1 MNNENKELEVSSS
14 KSPETLENSML
25 NVMPTVSSNTT
36 VTNASTLQGNDSVS
50 DGPQTPIPQTPVT
63 PITNPMPMASDGT
76 GVEKK
81 KGGFKIGMVLVLIL
95 LLVIIAVGVYFFFFR
110 DKENNSNSASNVA
123 TNTNNETSNSNT
135 NPNVSD
141 NVMSLEELSQ
151 SFNSLDSIKK
161 YNEVEGYSI
170 ASSVEGN
177 KFVITISLSEKLA
190 NGGPTEIRTEGILEG
205 NILVFKS
212 SGDTNTV
219 MTTAMMSVLVLT
231 SKAVKDGILEH
242 EATTVLSGTP
252 VGNLKENGYEITST
266 QTSIECKVDLSKK
279 MVLPNLSD
287 AYITEN
293 DLDIL
298 DGILEYKSGSANGHV
313 GMMYYYVNI
322 SQINNETTIVV
333 AEKKEFTEKSY
344 QSILSFIKKIY
355 GETELNNFKTQYT
368 KIENKTFGKYK
379 VTLNPQLDDYKT
391 YYDEGYVVV
400 QIIVKD

>member
-1 MNNENKELEVSSS
+1 
-14 KSPETLENSML
+14 
-25 NVMPTVSSNTT
+25 
-36 VTNASTLQGNDSVS
+36 
-50 DGPQTPIPQTPVT
+50 
-63 PITNPMPMASDGT
+63 
-76 GVEKK
+76 
-81 KGGFKIGMVLVLIL
+81 MVLVLIL

>member
-1 MNNENKELEVSSS
+1 
-14 KSPETLENSML
+14 
-25 NVMPTVSSNTT
+25 
-36 VTNASTLQGNDSVS
+36 
-50 DGPQTPIPQTPVT
+50 
-63 PITNPMPMASDGT
+63 
-76 GVEKK
+76 
-81 KGGFKIGMVLVLIL
+81 
-95 LLVIIAVGVYFFFFR
+95 
-110 DKENNSNSASNVA
+110 
-123 TNTNNETSNSNT
+123 
-135 NPNVSD
+135 
-141 NVMSLEELSQ
+141 
-151 SFNSLDSIKK
+151 
-161 YNEVEGYSI
+161 
-170 ASSVEGN
+170 
-177 KFVITISLSEKLA
+177 
-190 NGGPTEIRTEGILEG
+190 
-205 NILVFKS
+205 
-212 SGDTNTV
+212 
-219 MTTAMMSVLVLT
+219 
-231 SKAVKDGILEH
+231 
-242 EATTVLSGTP
+242 
-252 VGNLKENGYEITST
+252 
-266 QTSIECKVDLSKK
+266 